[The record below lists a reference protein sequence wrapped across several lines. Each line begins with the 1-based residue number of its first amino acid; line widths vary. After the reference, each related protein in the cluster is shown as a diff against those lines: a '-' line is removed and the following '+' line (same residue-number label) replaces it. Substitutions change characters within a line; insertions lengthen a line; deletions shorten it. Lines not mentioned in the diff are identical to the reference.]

1 MNISSSS
8 LFRFTTKFEYL
19 KQILSEGFCFRHCVE
34 DMAIGEYANDPF
46 AGTGVVVTQLH
57 SWAVCFCDLPM
68 SHSQDHR
75 KQYGEYVIA
84 MTKEWAMR
92 QKITPIRYYH
102 SASPDHNDSQ
112 TRLML
117 DMLAEAK
124 RDSAGVIGA
133 LISMLESGGRAPTKE
148 EFNAT
153 PDSIKLLMRDV
164 NSLLL
169 SCLEHYWKTFHF
181 TRIYEGEWKDR
192 ATGKNTIRRFY
203 DEREW
208 RAVTFNPDAKLLFQ
222 FEDIKHIIVTAEAER
237 KEMGELM
244 INLTDQLKIPNAAA
258 VWSLIK
264 IGDQIYGDV

>member
-19 KQILSEGFCFRHCVE
+19 KQIISEGFCFRHCVE
-34 DMAIGEYANDPF
+34 DMAIGDYDNDPF

-57 SWAVCFCDLPM
+57 SRAVCFCDLPM

-75 KQYGEYVIA
+75 KQYGEYAIA

-92 QKITPIRYYH
+92 KRVTPIRYYH
-102 SASPDHNDSQ
+102 SDSPDHHDSQ

-117 DMLAEAK
+117 DMLVEAK
-124 RDSAGVIGA
+124 HNPAGIIGA
-133 LISMLESGGRAPTKE
+133 LMPMLDSHGKAPTE
-148 EFNAT
+148 EDFISL
-153 PDSIKLLMRDV
+153 PKSIRSLFGDL
-164 NSLLL
+164 NSLLRD
-169 SCLEHYWKTFHF
+169 CLEHYWKTFHF

-192 ATGKNTIRRFY
+192 STGETTIRRFY

-208 RAVTFNPDAKLLFQ
+208 RAVTFDPDDKLLFQ
-222 FEDIKHIIVTAEAER
+222 FEDIKHIIVTSEAER
-237 KEMGELM
+237 KEMGELL
-244 INLTDQLKIPNAAA
+244 ISLTGQLKISDTSS

-264 IGDQIYGDV
+264 IGEQIFADV